1 MLKFSN
7 RSLRWF
13 ACVAVVVA
21 VAAVVELSG
30 SRPQPVAAEESS
42 LDLQAFMRKKLGA
55 SSQILEGLTVE
66 DPGLIRQGAATLLE
80 MSKVEKWNVLTD
92 ADYRDFN
99 RDFRT
104 AVRKLDEAAAK
115 SNLDNAMLQW
125 MDAMKGCVECHKYVR
140 SQRPVLKK

>member
-1 MLKFSN
+1 MTKMTA
-7 RSLRWF
+7 RTSLCLTCI
-13 ACVAVVVA
+13 A
-21 VAAVVELSG
+21 LSG
-30 SRPQPVAAEESS
+30 VLLGLVEFGGPQTRSTAAEPVQ
-42 LDLQAFMRKKLGA
+42 DLQAFMRKKLAA

-66 DPGLIRQGAATLLE
+66 DASLIREGAATILE

-92 ADYRDFN
+92 ADYREFN
-99 RDFRT
+99 RDFRS
-104 AVRKLDEAAAK
+104 AMRKLDDAAAN

>member
-1 MLKFSN
+1 MFVFAR
-7 RSLRWF
+7 RSLGWF
-13 ACVAVVVA
+13 ACLSVFIGAIA
-21 VAAVVELSG
+21 TITLSDSQSRSAAADDTT
-30 SRPQPVAAEESS
+30 P
-42 LDLQAFMRKKLGA
+42 DLQTFMRKKLAA

-66 DPGLIRQGAATLLE
+66 DPALIRQGTATLLE